1 MRGREGDQCPSR
13 IPLFD
18 AMLLTT
24 RNLQST
30 LLPNPPS
37 SSLVSQL
44 PVPTELI
51 QRRIYLIRGRR
62 SCSIPTSPSSIK
74 WRPSMSK
81 AVRRNLDRFPKD
93 FMFQLVKT
101 EFENLNSNL

>member
-1 MRGREGDQCPSR
+1 MPSR

-51 QRRIYLIRGRR
+51 QRRIYLIRQQVMLD
-62 SCSIPTSPSSIK
+62 SDLAELYEVETK
-74 WRPSMSK
+74 NLNK
-81 AVRRNLDRFPKD
+81 AVRRNLDRFPED
-93 FMFQLVKT
+93 FMFQLAKT
-101 EFENLNSNL
+101 EF